1 MAILSIRKIGDPVLK
16 EISMPI
22 TKIDKDIKRLI
33 QDMMETMAQAEGVGL
48 AAPQVGKSVRLIVLD
63 LGEGPFEIINP
74 VIVESEGEQIG
85 PEGCLSVPDF
95 YGEVSRFQKVTV
107 KGINVKGKPIKIT
120 GEDLLARALQHEI
133 DHLDGTLY
141 VDRAS
146 ALFRQQ
152 MDIAEEL
159 DGE

>member
-1 MAILSIRKIGDPVLK
+1 MAILPIRKIGDPVLK
-16 EISMPI
+16 ETASPI
-22 TKIDKDIKRLI
+22 IKIDKQIKQLI
-33 QDMMETMAQAEGVGL
+33 KDMMETMAEAEGVGL

-74 VIVESEGEQIG
+74 IIIESEGEQVG

-107 KGINVKGKPIKIT
+107 EGLNVKGKPVKIT
-120 GEDLLARALQHEI
+120 GEHLLARALQHEI
-133 DHLDGTLY
+133 DHLDGVLY
-141 VDRAS
+141 VERAA

-152 MDIAEEL
+152 IDEAGEL
-159 DGE
+159 DEE